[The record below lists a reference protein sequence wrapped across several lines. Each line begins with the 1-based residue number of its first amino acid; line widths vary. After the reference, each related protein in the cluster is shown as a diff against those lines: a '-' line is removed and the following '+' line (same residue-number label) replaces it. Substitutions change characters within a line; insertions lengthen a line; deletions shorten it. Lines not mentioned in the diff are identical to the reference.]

1 MVCIDGKQRLTSVK
15 HFTEGRFPCRDR
27 HGKPWYFRRPMDGE
41 KEVRGRNYLPRAAQ
55 AALWNKT
62 FLCYEY
68 VGMTEEQEH
77 ELFERVQRGN
87 PLTTAEKSQ
96 AKKGPWQDFA
106 RAFEQDY
113 LRVMRLITTARGV
126 GHNSIMSSFA
136 QLVEKDRA
144 ESSVPFVPEAFRA
157 TDVYITRFFT
167 KDVDKHPLTPE
178 LQTRFRAVFDRF
190 EEVARSKHAFANDG
204 LKQKATLSPVEFVAI
219 VRMIDIYP
227 HKTNKELAEA
237 IRYMRRRVRQLH
249 DDNVRKKDPVWK
261 TLVEL
266 TDEALQS
273 QPAEDSRNVGDATI
287 EADPNAIENSDPN
300 DVTDEIPF
308 EEPTEVLDI
317 AADDGRD
324 PDYEALDF
332 EDDDFVRSVAA
343 YERELRES
351 SGTSTSSSPRGAR
364 ILKRSITEGQAG
376 RSTRTRVM

>member
-1 MVCIDGKQRLTSVK
+1 
-15 HFTEGRFPCRDR
+15 
-27 HGKPWYFRRPMDGE
+27 MDGE
-41 KEVRGRNYLPRAAQ
+41 KEVRRRNYLPRAAQ

-68 VGMTEEQEH
+68 VGMTDEQEH

-87 PLTTAEKSQ
+87 PLTTSEKSQ

-113 LRVMRLITTARGV
+113 LRVMRLSPTTRGV
-126 GHNSIMSSFA
+126 GHNNIMSSFV
-136 QLVEKDRA
+136 QLLEKDRA
-144 ESSVPFVPEAFRA
+144 ESSAPFIPEAFRA
-157 TDVYITRFFT
+157 TDGYITRWFD

-178 LQTRFRAVFDRF
+178 LQTRFRAVYDRF
-190 EEVARSKHAFANDG
+190 EEVAKSKHAFANDG
-204 LKQKATLSPVEFVAI
+204 LKPKATLSPVEFVSI

-227 HKTNKELAEA
+227 HKTNKDLVEA
-237 IRYMRRRVRQLH
+237 IRYMRRRVRQIH
-249 DDNVRKKDPVWK
+249 DDNVRKKKQVWF
-261 TLVEL
+261 TIVEL
-266 TDEALQS
+266 IDEALQD
-273 QPAEDSRNVGDATI
+273 QPAEDRRDLGDAVI
-287 EADPNAIENSDPN
+287 EADPNAIENIDPN

-308 EEPTEVLDI
+308 EEPLEVLDI

-324 PDYEALDF
+324 PDYEAPEY
-332 EDDDFVRSVAA
+332 EDDDFVKSVAA
-343 YERELRES
+343 YEREIRES